1 MATTDSKGIIRYEA
15 GDSVSPIHTALNL
28 GLDSVSTALDSPLFN
43 TPAGV
48 HVVANSTEL
57 APLRTTM
64 TTAGYP
70 TTDPLYAHRKDT
82 GLLYVQPTSGD
93 SWSVYPTT
101 PPIGWARNLTG
112 DLTLTSPITGN
123 SWISNR
129 VTIPA
134 EPFAKTVTSTLVL
147 YGIAPT
153 SSQWDLVLT
162 SDVTV
167 DGTGTRSRF
176 SPSGLANSVSVTYTQ
191 TVPANTVSYVRA
203 GVLHTGAVTGNLTL
217 STSGSYRDWHVSVQP
232 TN

>member
-15 GDSVSPIHTALNL
+15 GDLVFPIQTTLNL
-28 GLDSVSTALDSPLFN
+28 GLDSVSTALDSPLYN

-82 GLLYVQPTSGD
+82 GLLYVQPTSVS
-93 SWSVYPTT
+93 SWTVYPET
-101 PPIGWARNLTG
+101 PPIGWARDLTG
-112 DLTLTSPITGN
+112 ELSVTSPITSN

-129 VTIPA
+129 IAIPA
-134 EPFAKTVTSTLVL
+134 EPFAKTVTSSVTL
-147 YGIAPT
+147 YGIAP
-153 SSQWDLVLT
+153 SGSQWDLVVT
-162 SDVTV
+162 SATTV
-167 DGTGTRSRF
+167 DGAGTRARF
-176 SPSGLANSVSVTYTQ
+176 TPSGLADSVSVTYTQ
-191 TVPANTVSYVRA
+191 TVAANAVSYVRA
-203 GVLHTGAVTGNLTL
+203 GVLHTGVVTGNLTL